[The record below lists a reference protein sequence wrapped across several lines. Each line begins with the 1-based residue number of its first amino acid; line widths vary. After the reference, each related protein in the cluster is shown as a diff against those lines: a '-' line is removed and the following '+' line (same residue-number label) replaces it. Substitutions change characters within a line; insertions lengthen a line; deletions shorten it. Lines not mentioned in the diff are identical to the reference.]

1 MTLAFHVPILSS
13 FLLVMQVIL
22 CTKKSG
28 EMTFLNTFLFSP
40 FWAEDKPH
48 SYQGTNKYIHICR
61 GDGNSTI
68 CVHYWM
74 CIYAFVMHLFWL
86 INKIYHTIPSA
97 HYYLKWV
104 VMQLGRH
111 IHRTMNL
118 SRQISSCTPYKYV
131 YNDRGILFHEKNW
144 TANILCFFHKLMA
157 RG

>member
-48 SYQGTNKYIHICR
+48 LYQSTNEYIHIHV
-61 GDGNSTI
+61 
-68 CVHYWM
+68 CVHYWL
-74 CIYAFVMHLFWL
+74 CIYAFDMCLFWL

-118 SRQISSCTPYKYV
+118 SRQISSHPICVQWSRYSV
-131 YNDRGILFHEKNW
+131 SWEK
-144 TANILCFFHKLMA
+144 LD
-157 RG
+157 G